1 MKFQIFLFSV
11 LVIFSSCSKELE
23 PEPCSVSSFVGNW
36 RVKIDQYSTNC
47 APNSTIK
54 FTIEK
59 GDLPNQIKMKF
70 DGKNDLIFDVSEC
83 SAFTAHSSF
92 GAASSVKMK
101 YENHQISL
109 TKLDVVLLIPLYCNM
124 TLVKD

>member
-1 MKFQIFLFSV
+1 MS
-11 LVIFSSCSKELE
+11 SSCSKDTE
-23 PEPCSVSSFVGNW
+23 PEPCSFASFLGTW
-36 RVKIDQYSTNC
+36 KIKEDSFYTNC
-47 APNSTIK
+47 ALDGTTE